1 MALLR
6 IKEFSFE
13 GIMIAFLELAFFII
27 IFYLGAFNVYE
38 RWTSTHYYILSDHHS
53 TVEGVITD
61 KINKAGCKFTINYQ
75 NSNNGKNTTKY
86 VITEDNTEIFITI
99 NRELFKEE
107 NFGSNFIK
115 NLYTL
120 FDNLE
125 NCHGKDTI
133 KSLTNFSTD
142 IENYILEKRGIDPV
156 FTFPTLPPGQRG
168 EDRELIRSNDP
179 AYKNVPI
186 EFHPQP
192 LPEIKDSN
200 LKDW

>member
-38 RWTSTHYYILSDHHS
+38 RWTSTHYYILSAHHS
-53 TVEGVITD
+53 TVESVITD

-115 NLYTL
+115 NLYT
-120 FDNLE
+120 E
-125 NCHGKDTI
+125 N
-133 KSLTNFSTD
+133 
-142 IENYILEKRGIDPV
+142 
-156 FTFPTLPPGQRG
+156 
-168 EDRELIRSNDP
+168 
-179 AYKNVPI
+179 
-186 EFHPQP
+186 
-192 LPEIKDSN
+192 
-200 LKDW
+200 